1 MSQVTTIALPNEPG
15 GSFRSDLNNILAA
28 IASHH
33 FGDSAPSNPQPGWIW
48 VDSNTPS
55 TTIWTMNIYSGSAW
69 VGLALINA
77 GTGVATPVN
86 SVPAGCVLDFA
97 GSTPPQ
103 GFLLCFGQNVSRAT
117 YSLLFGVIGTIYGT
131 GDGATTFTLPDLRG
145 RTTFGIGNMGG
156 TESSRLNSI
165 ISSLLGAVGG
175 AQTEAAACSASGGGV
190 TSGSFP
196 VQTNSFAMDGDNA
209 DITVQ
214 GGGGANVA
222 NAGHQHANVQSA
234 GITTGALFVA
244 VNVNGATS
252 AVTNVPPGMAL
263 NKMISTGGA

>member
-1 MSQVTTIALPNEPG
+1 MSQVTTITLPNEPG
-15 GSFRSDLNNILAA
+15 GAFRSDLNNILAA

-33 FGDSAPSNPQPGWIW
+33 FGDAAPSNPQPGWIW

-55 TTIWTMNIYSGSAW
+55 TTIWTMYIYSGSAW

-77 GTGVATPVN
+77 GTGVATPIN
-86 SVPAGCVLDFA
+86 SVPAGSVLDFA

-103 GFLLCFGQNVSRAT
+103 GFLLCAGQNVSRAT

-156 TESSRLNSI
+156 TESSRLNLI
-165 ISSLLGAVGG
+165 ISSVLGAVGG
-175 AQTEAAACSASGGGV
+175 QQTESAGVSVSVGGNTGGSLAVAGNAQGGNGFDGTLLGAGGAYLKGDSALVVSGFTGGSLSVSASGGG
-190 TSGSFP
+190 
-196 VQTNSFAMDGDNA
+196 
-209 DITVQ
+209 
-214 GGGGANVA
+214 
-222 NAGHQHANVQSA
+222 
-234 GITTGALFVA
+234 
-244 VNVNGATS
+244 ATS
-252 AVTNVPPGMAL
+252 PVTNVPPGMAL